1 MQLQIALDFD
11 YLTANRNHEKKS
23 LITYSVPLAKEMICK
38 VRAFVDIIEVGTPFI
53 YEYGLSA
60 VRTLKESFPEKK
72 ILADLKI
79 ADAGYY
85 EAAAAF
91 KNGADIVTVLAMTD
105 DVTVANTVEAAR
117 EFNKEVMAD
126 MVAVENLPDRLTEID
141 EMGADYICLHTS
153 KDLQRMNSD
162 PIKAFME
169 LRSRVKKS
177 KLALAGGINEKS
189 FEKFARIAPDV
200 IIVGEGLTG
209 VERPD
214 VVAEEFRTARLK
226 TMI

>member
-11 YLTANRNHEKKS
+11 YLTANRNHERKS
-23 LITYSVPLAKEMICK
+23 LITYSVPLAKEIIGK
-38 VRAFVDIIEVGTPFI
+38 IRDYIDIIEVGTPFI

-60 VRTLKESFPEKK
+60 VRTLKELFPEKK

-105 DVTVANTVEAAR
+105 DVTIANTVEAAK
-117 EFNKEVMAD
+117 EFQKEILAD
-126 MVAVENLPDRLTEID
+126 MVSVANLSGRLTEID
-141 EMGADYICLHTS
+141 AMGVDYICLHTS
-153 KDLQRMNSD
+153 KDLQRLDSD
-162 PIKAFME
+162 PVKAFAE
-169 LRSRVKKS
+169 LRNRVKKS

-189 FEKFARIAPDV
+189 FEKFVHIAPDV
-200 IIVGEGLTG
+200 VIVGEGLTG
-209 VERPD
+209 AEKPD
-214 VVAEEFRTARLK
+214 AVAAAFRA
-226 TMI
+226 MM